1 MDALANIA
9 SRAAEWSASA
19 DRLKSGLVTARWS
32 VFILLV
38 IGVVTTSTAGQLAN
52 ADTERSAAVIGAV
65 ALALSAFLAARL
77 QSAQRMTAWTRARA
91 AAEALKRQ
99 AFVFAAGAA
108 PYDDPATAEA
118 LLNQERDRIERD
130 ADDLLMYLKPTRR
143 PGSAPRAMLSQAE
156 YRQQRIQAQAKA
168 YYRPAAERYG
178 RIADRLRMA
187 EFVLALAA
195 ALVAAVCGALQVG
208 IEIGSFRYEPIMLT
222 PLLTTVTS
230 AILAHIEACRYQF
243 VTITYRAAARRLESE
258 NALTPPE
265 RVASPAEWSAFVA
278 RCEDIIAAEN
288 MSWTAKW
295 TDTWDW
301 QQPSYGQPS
310 YGQPSYN
317 PSWQPSPSPT
327 PMIPAA
333 ADSDAIA
340 ARKLE

>member
-1 MDALANIA
+1 MDALVNVA

-19 DRLKSGLVTARWS
+19 DRLKSGLVAARWS

-38 IGVVTTSTAGQLAN
+38 IGVMTTSTAGQLAD
-52 ADTERSAAVIGAV
+52 ADTERSVAVIGAV

-77 QSAQRMTAWTRARA
+77 QSTQRMTAWIRARA

-108 PYDDPATAEA
+108 PYDDPATAET

-130 ADDLLMYLKPTRR
+130 ADDLLMYLKPTAR

-156 YRQQRIQAQAKA
+156 YRQQRILAQSKG
-168 YYRPAAERYG
+168 YYRPRAEHYG
-178 RIADRLRMA
+178 RIADRLRLI

-208 IEIGSFRYEPIMLT
+208 IEIGSFHYEPILLT

-230 AILAHIEACRYQF
+230 AILAHIEASRYQF
-243 VTITYRAAARRLESE
+243 LTVTYRATARRLESE
-258 NALTPPE
+258 DALTPPQ
-265 RVASPAEWSAFVA
+265 RVATPAEWSAFVT
-278 RCEDIIAAEN
+278 RCEDIIASEN

-301 QQPSYGQPS
+301 QQPSY
-310 YGQPSYN
+310 N
-317 PSWQPSPSPT
+317 PSWQPSPSAAPV
-327 PMIPAA
+327 IPAA
-333 ADSDAIA
+333 ADSEAIA
-340 ARKLE
+340 SRKLE